1 MSRDSDV
8 RLAFGFHCV
17 VNRSQK
23 NIDEGMSRED
33 LWQKEEKTFTTSE
46 RLRKLPANNWG
57 TLRLMEK
64 VAKIQEARVDEC
76 LAEDQ
81 RVGFARGPSR
91 LRDELRSLPAQA
103 EAEGD
108 QFKLFNSTVRVIK
121 DSTVQASTRTNLDSS
136 GPQPHANNRSTRR
149 LWNPAQH
156 KPSGRSHLE
165 NHEQTQT

>member
-76 LAEDQ
+76 LPKIKESVRQ
-81 RVGFARGPSR
+81 RTIQ

>member
-33 LWQKEEKTFTTSE
+33 LWQKEEKIFTASE

-64 VAKIQEARVDEC
+64 VAKIQEARD
-76 LAEDQ
+76 
-81 RVGFARGPSR
+81 P
-91 LRDELRSLPAQA
+91 
-103 EAEGD
+103 
-108 QFKLFNSTVRVIK
+108 
-121 DSTVQASTRTNLDSS
+121 
-136 GPQPHANNRSTRR
+136 
-149 LWNPAQH
+149 
-156 KPSGRSHLE
+156 KP
-165 NHEQTQT
+165 